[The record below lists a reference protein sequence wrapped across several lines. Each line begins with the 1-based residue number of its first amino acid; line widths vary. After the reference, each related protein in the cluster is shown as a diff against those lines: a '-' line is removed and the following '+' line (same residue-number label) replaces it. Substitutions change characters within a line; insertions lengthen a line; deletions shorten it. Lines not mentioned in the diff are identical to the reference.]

1 MALSSSSSFQVLNHQ
16 LCQCDLWV
24 RVLTSRK
31 PTNLARRFIVCQN
44 QNKPNATK
52 KCGLWDWFDEELES
66 DWYRLQLNE
75 MYYQLNPNQRRFLE
89 NEMTREERIR
99 HLQQEVNHGLT
110 RLTFWKSTCYFLVI
124 MLVVVLAMK

>member
-1 MALSSSSSFQVLNHQ
+1 MASSSSSSFQDSNHQ
-16 LCQCDLWV
+16 LCPYDLLV
-24 RVLTSRK
+24 KVLTSRK
-31 PTNLARRFIVCQN
+31 PTNPARHFIVCQN
-44 QNKPNATK
+44 QN

-66 DWYRLQLNE
+66 DWYSLQLNE

-99 HLQQEVNHGLT
+99 HLQQDVNHGLT
-110 RLTFWKSTCYFLVI
+110 CLTFWKSTCYFLMI

>member
-1 MALSSSSSFQVLNHQ
+1 MASSSSASFQVLNHQ
-16 LCQCDLWV
+16 ICQCDLSV
-24 RVLTSRK
+24 RVLTFRK
-31 PTNLARRFIVCQN
+31 PTNPARRFI
-44 QNKPNATK
+44 KPNATK
-52 KCGLWDWFDEELES
+52 KGGLYDWFDEELES

-99 HLQQEVNHGLT
+99 HLQEDVNHGLA